1 MLLSTLTI
9 EMTGVGSHS
18 AFAASSDFAAGGGKY
33 VAGAEEIEFS
43 FAARSGPLGEDPSGF
58 IFLQEKGHF
67 LLQADVFCLSVSGNL
82 ATLAGRITR
91 NEGAFNQPGFEELVL
106 KVNDNNKGLGVPDKA
121 AHIVTAQGLGQADCY
136 PETVVPPVVHGNIV
150 VHDA

>member
-1 MLLSTLTI
+1 
-9 EMTGVGSHS
+9 MTRGESNS
-18 AFAASSDFAAGGGKY
+18 SFAASSDFAAGGGKY

-43 FAARSGPLGEDPSGF
+43 FAARSGPAGEDPSGF

-82 ATLAGRITR
+82 ATVAGTITR
-91 NEGAFNQPGFEELVL
+91 NEGAFNQPGFEELVF
-106 KVNDNNKGLGVPDKA
+106 KVNDNRASGAPDKA
-121 AHIVTAQGLGQADCY
+121 AHIVTAQGLGQTECY
-136 PETVVPPVVHGNIV
+136 PETVVPSVVHGNIV